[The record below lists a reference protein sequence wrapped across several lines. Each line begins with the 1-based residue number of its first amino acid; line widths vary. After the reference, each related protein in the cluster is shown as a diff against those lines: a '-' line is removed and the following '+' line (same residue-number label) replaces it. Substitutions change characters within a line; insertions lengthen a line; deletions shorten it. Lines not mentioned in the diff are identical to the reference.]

1 MPGSNDLAPPDKK
14 DHRRS
19 VSYDTQRI
27 RLPFTSSSS
36 KPANNDGRV
45 VSDSAVPSNRYR
57 KPRPLSTANIPST
70 SLNSNTYIG
79 GVPTFLIPSN
89 VLTATDSNTSQA
101 EANEANKS
109 LSSVLSSSTIYPSVS
124 KIPLY
129 ESRRPD
135 NLLVNTDEA
144 MSFSFSEQNDSMNQF
159 EVSPAHEVGYS
170 GIANEGTYVSPVIED
185 VDENKSDK
193 SVPHSNNSNSNSIGL
208 IIGGYNYSKSSV
220 ELPISKQESKP
231 STLVESK
238 NISPTTNEHFSD
250 DTTTVDSRRI
260 HTRNGSDSST
270 ISTGFAPSLLSPED
284 KVLRDKR
291 FVMYAMNIQSPLIN
305 PTKKWNMDNV
315 LKWLDSHNFNQSWK
329 GIFRK
334 NEISGNRFL
343 ELANFD
349 KDSMVWRQFSQFLVL
364 DDENNSIQRF
374 IALLRLELNIEQE
387 ELLLQ
392 QQSRKSSN
400 DSLSSLNHNK
410 LENRMSTPIFNKYR
424 MGFSNTNSSY
434 PVNQPNVPL
443 RPFSYVD
450 PGTKS
455 GKYSISPSHHKFF
468 RKHHRSSSSENLIS
482 KEIHSAPPSSIQ
494 GSTQL
499 PAGKKST
506 KSSSFSDDLYS
517 AKYKIKLTSTSS
529 SLKSDPSSSKRGGI
543 FGILRKNGDKPTPT
557 NHLNKKSTTPGPSK
571 DFATRDM
578 NYGYKPEDVLL
589 QPPQRISFDSGL
601 ETTQE
606 NDVDLL
612 AVSSEDFKGVESEQE
627 LELSP
632 IPSEVR
638 APLSGIDD
646 IEDRFAPKK
655 NSDSVTNTC
664 VLVSKDNKFF
674 TPVSLTVEDTKVLS
688 SFKLKVAEALEL
700 LDPDT
705 ISFHLT
711 DFLAE
716 EGDPLPSW
724 LLLNV
729 IKNGRA
735 IKLFVSQ
742 ELRSPSVHTYSTTS
756 SDSKSFEW
764 KLDNSN
770 ERCYPSTP
778 QYLLQK
784 HNDNKTDYYNFKE
797 SLGNERMPVQEKIIE
812 EKSKQPGGAHYFPLR
827 LPIAPKKGSN
837 TAQSVKPPTLLVNTN
852 QFKDTPST
860 TDSNLSAKSGGANSF
875 RVIRREGN
883 EIDFDVRR
891 KSPYESKAPKLIPN
905 IYSSSVSDVLR
916 SPVSAT
922 TVSTLKDDNNSTKTS
937 PTTQTTGKNQ
947 LSNSNATITKSFST
961 GSSNSDKNGIVAKR
975 AAPPPPSSRA
985 NSLLRMKSSRVTS
998 LLSRL
1003 SGLSTSDNS
1012 LRKASRTSSK
1022 RSNLSK
1028 EVDFKEVPI
1037 SFADVPAFEV
1047 TADDSEDEFFTKP
1060 LASKQKPESTNT
1072 RDDNSDDEFF
1082 MKPFKP
1088 KKKVMNVRPPVEEVY
1103 NNLEK
1108 YFPNTNLDKPIL
1120 DDSLATSDDKI
1131 NKSGVVL
1138 KRKPTIS
1145 RTFSNANISPVAPT
1159 NDSNDEI
1166 FYGEPKENNLSRR
1179 RMKTIR
1185 VVANEARRKILER
1198 KQVSPPNTFN
1208 SNAKTN
1214 GLARSNTKMW
1224 GQKVMEVTSS
1234 EIEKGFVSSL
1244 RGKDGNFEEFVWIKG
1259 ELIGR
1264 GSFGAVYLGLNVTT
1278 GEMLAVKQVVVS
1290 MDYKRNKT
1298 NSGGIDALH
1307 KEVETMKDLD
1317 HVNIV
1322 QYLGFEQ
1329 KSNIYSLFL
1338 EYVAGGSIASCL
1350 KSFGKFD
1357 EELISFL
1364 TRQILLGLEYLHS
1377 NGILHR
1383 DLKADNLLLEIDG
1396 TCKISDFGISKRSQD
1411 IYENNAEMSMQGTI
1425 FWMAPEVIDSIV
1437 EDKRQGYSAKV
1448 DIWSLGCVVLE
1459 MFAGKRPWSNE
1470 AVVSAIYK
1478 IGKTK
1483 LAPPIPEDL
1492 KDSISTGAKDF
1503 IEKCFIINPEERPT
1517 AKELLQHEF
1526 VSYSPDFNF
1535 ETTKLAAMIRSS
1547 RKRF

>member
-1 MPGSNDLAPPDKK
+1 MA
-14 DHRRS
+14 
-19 VSYDTQRI
+19 
-27 RLPFTSSSS
+27 
-36 KPANNDGRV
+36 
-45 VSDSAVPSNRYR
+45 
-57 KPRPLSTANIPST
+57 STGHNA
-70 SLNSNTYIG
+70 NTYIG

-89 VLTATDSNTSQA
+89 VVTTNESNNLPP

-135 NLLVNTDEA
+135 NLLVDTQEA
-144 MSFSFSEQNDSMNQF
+144 MPFSFTEHNDSMNQF
-159 EVSPAHEVGYS
+159 EVSPAHEVRYPGS
-170 GIANEGTYVSPVIED
+170 VNEGTYVSPVIED
-185 VDENKSDK
+185 IEENKSDN
-193 SVPHSNNSNSNSIGL
+193 SVPGSSNSNSQSIGL

-220 ELPISKQESKP
+220 ELPILKQDSKP
-231 STLVESK
+231 SSMLVESK

-250 DTTTVDSRRI
+250 DTTTVDSRRL
-260 HTRNGSDSST
+260 HTRNTSDSST
-270 ISTGFAPSLLSPED
+270 ISTGFAPSLFTPED

-291 FVMYAMNIQSPLIN
+291 FVMYAMNLQSPLIN
-305 PTKKWNMDNV
+305 PAKKWSMENV

-349 KDSMVWRQFSQFLVL
+349 KDSLVWKQFSQFLVL
-364 DDENNSIQRF
+364 DDENSSIQRF
-374 IALLRLELNIEQE
+374 IALLRLEMNIEQE

-392 QQSRKSSN
+392 QESRKSSN
-400 DSLSSLNHNK
+400 DSLSSLSHTK

-424 MGFSNTNSSY
+424 MGFFNTSSSY
-434 PVNQPNVPL
+434 AANPNL
-443 RPFSYVD
+443 ASRPFSYVD

-468 RKHHRSSSSENLIS
+468 RKHHRSSSSENLIP
-482 KEIHSAPPSSIQ
+482 KEIQSAPPSSIQ

-517 AKYKIKLTSTSS
+517 AKYKIKLASTSS
-529 SLKSDPSSSKRGGI
+529 SLKSDPLSSKRGGI
-543 FGILRKNGDKPTPT
+543 FGRLRKNGDKPTPA
-557 NHLNKKSTTPGPSK
+557 NHLSKKFTTLQSSK
-571 DFATRDM
+571 AFSTRDM
-578 NYGYKPEDVLL
+578 SHDYEPEDILSQPL
-589 QPPQRISFDSGL
+589 QRKSLDSGL
-601 ETTQE
+601 EATPE
-606 NDVDLL
+606 NEVDLL
-612 AVSSEDFKGVESEQE
+612 AVTSEDLKMVESEQE
-627 LELSP
+627 SELSP
-632 IPSEVR
+632 IPSEIR
-638 APLSGIDD
+638 APISGIDD
-646 IEDRFAPKK
+646 IEDRFTPKK
-655 NSDSVTNTC
+655 ISDSIAYTC

-674 TPVSLTVEDTKVLS
+674 TPVCLTVEDTKVLS
-688 SFKLKVAEALEL
+688 SFRLKVATALEL
-700 LDPDT
+700 LEPET
-705 ISFHLT
+705 FNFHLT
-711 DFLAE
+711 DFLSE
-716 EGDPLPSW
+716 EGDALPSW

-729 IKNGRA
+729 IKNGKC

-742 ELRSPSVHTYSTTS
+742 DVRSPSEHTYSTTS

-764 KLDNSN
+764 KLDNTA
-770 ERCYPSTP
+770 EKCYPSTP

-784 HNDNKTDYYNFKE
+784 HNDNKTDYYSFKE
-797 SLGNERMPVQEKIIE
+797 SLGNERTPVPEKLTE
-812 EKSKQPGGAHYFPLR
+812 EKPKQPGGAHYFPLR
-827 LPIAPKKGSN
+827 LPIPPKKGPNS
-837 TAQSVKPPTLLVNTN
+837 AQPTKPPTLLVNTN
-852 QFKDTPST
+852 QFKDTLSVA
-860 TDSNLSAKSGGANSF
+860 DSNLSSTSGGANSF
-875 RVIRREGN
+875 RVIRPNGN

-922 TVSTLKDDNNSTKTS
+922 TVSTLKDDNNCTKTS
-937 PTTQTTGKNQ
+937 PTTQTSDKIQ
-947 LSNSNATITKSFST
+947 LPNPNVSVSKSVSI
-961 GSSNSDKNGIVAKR
+961 GSSNSDKNSIVAKR
-975 AAPPPPSSRA
+975 AAPPPPGSRA
-985 NSLLRMKSSRVTS
+985 NSILRMKSNRVTS

-1003 SGLSTSDNS
+1003 SGLSTSGNS
-1012 LRKASRTSSK
+1012 TRKASRTSSK

-1028 EVDFKEVPI
+1028 EVDFKEALI
-1037 SFADVPAFEV
+1037 SFENAPEFEAS
-1047 TADDSEDEFFTKP
+1047 ADDGEDEFFTKP
-1060 LASKQKPESTNT
+1060 LASKQQSTNSQ
-1072 RDDNSDDEFF
+1072 DDNSDDEFF

-1088 KKKVMNVRPPVEEVY
+1088 KTKVMNVRPPVEEVY

-1120 DDSLATSDDKI
+1120 EDSLATSVFSNNDGDIKI
-1131 NKSGVVL
+1131 SKSGVVL

-1166 FYGEPKENNLSRR
+1166 FYGEPRENNLSRR

-1198 KQVSPPNTFN
+1198 KQASPPNTFD
-1208 SNAKTN
+1208 SNVKTT
-1214 GLARSNTKMW
+1214 GLTRSNTKMW
-1224 GQKVMEVTSS
+1224 GQRVMEVTSS
-1234 EIEKGFVSSL
+1234 EIEKGFVSNL

-1290 MDYKRNKT
+1290 MDYKRNKV

-1329 KSNIYSLFL
+1329 KSNTYSLFL

-1357 EELISFL
+1357 EELISYL
-1364 TRQILLGLEYLHS
+1364 TRQILLGLEYLHF

-1492 KDSISTGAKDF
+1492 KDSISEGAKDF

-1517 AKELLQHEF
+1517 AKELLQHQF
-1526 VSYSPDFNF
+1526 VSYSPQFKF
-1535 ETTKLAAMIRSS
+1535 ETTKLAAMIKGS